1 MSRAGGSF
9 GVGGRQEAEEAKKS
23 LDASKSKN
31 DCNAE
36 ERSSGAVSYAG
47 GDFGVSALTEERE
60 RINPTIWQWDPRNPI
75 KTSSPTDPDPAAA
88 ATAFPP
94 EPTEAA
100 ATQRPDKASS
110 EDIASGA
117 PESKGLG
124 DGIRVF

>member
-1 MSRAGGSF
+1 MSRAGGSS
-9 GVGGRQEAEEAKKS
+9 GVGGRQGAEEAKKL

-36 ERSSGAVSYAG
+36 EGSSGAVSYAG
-47 GDFGVSALTEERE
+47 GDCGVFALTEERE
-60 RINPTIWQWDPRNPI
+60 RINRTIWDPRNPI

-100 ATQRPDKASS
+100 TQRPDKASS
-110 EDIASGA
+110 DDVASGA
-117 PESKGLG
+117 PES
-124 DGIRVF
+124 RA

>member
-1 MSRAGGSF
+1 MSRAGSSF
-9 GVGGRQEAEEAKKS
+9 GVGGRQGAEEAKKS

-47 GDFGVSALTEERE
+47 SDFGVSALTEERE
-60 RINPTIWQWDPRNPI
+60 RIDRTIWDPRNPT

-100 ATQRPDKASS
+100 ATQRPDKACS
-110 EDIASGA
+110 DDVASGA